1 VEEDGENLTTS
12 FIHTKSHSWL
22 KIMMPTFALLKKEQ
36 KNRWYKKERKLEK
49 IERRK

>member
-1 VEEDGENLTTS
+1 LAKNNDANS
-12 FIHTKSHSWL
+12 S
-22 KIMMPTFALLKKEQ
+22 LLKKRA

>member
-1 VEEDGENLTTS
+1 LAKNNDAN
-12 FIHTKSHSWL
+12 
-22 KIMMPTFALLKKEQ
+22 FALLKKEQ